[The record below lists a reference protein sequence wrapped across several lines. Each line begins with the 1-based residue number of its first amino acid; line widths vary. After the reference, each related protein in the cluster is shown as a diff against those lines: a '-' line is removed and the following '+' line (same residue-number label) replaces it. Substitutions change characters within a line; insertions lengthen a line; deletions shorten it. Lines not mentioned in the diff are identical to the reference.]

1 MFHVPIQQHLV
12 NCRAGTTSLFVMFKT
27 GGRGAQADSTS
38 EDLPTNDTRSPI
50 GHRISR
56 ATTHAAQFWRV
67 PHRRRT
73 PRVPF
78 RLHNT
83 HHRPVHSSIFI
94 SPKKFN
100 AFFSQPDK
108 DRYYFIVCFMYN
120 NNRYGAAFDVL
131 MTATCCP
138 PIEPRCSLDASRRAR
153 RALQLVMM

>member
-67 PHRRRT
+67 TYRRRT

-78 RLHNT
+78 RLHST
-83 HHRPVHSSIFI
+83 HTTARYTVPFSFRQ
-94 SPKKFN
+94 KFN
-100 AFFSQPDK
+100 AFF
-108 DRYYFIVCFMYN
+108 
-120 NNRYGAAFDVL
+120 
-131 MTATCCP
+131 TA
-138 PIEPRCSLDASRRAR
+138 
-153 RALQLVMM
+153 

>member
-56 ATTHAAQFWRV
+56 ATTHAARFWRV
-67 PHRRRT
+67 THRRRT

-78 RLHNT
+78 RLHST

-94 SPKKFN
+94 SPKFN
-100 AFFSQPDK
+100 TFFSQSDK
-108 DRYYFIVCFMYN
+108 GRYYFIVCFMYN

-131 MTATCCP
+131 MIATCCP
-138 PIEPRCSLDASRRAR
+138 PIEPRCSLDACRRAR
-153 RALQLVMM
+153 RALQFVVK

>member
-1 MFHVPIQQHLV
+1 MFHVPIQQHFV

-94 SPKKFN
+94 SPKIQC
-100 AFFSQPDK
+100 FFHSLIRADTTSS
-108 DRYYFIVCFMYN
+108 F
-120 NNRYGAAFDVL
+120 VL
-131 MTATCCP
+131 CTTT
-138 PIEPRCSLDASRRAR
+138 IGTEPHS
-153 RALQLVMM
+153 MF